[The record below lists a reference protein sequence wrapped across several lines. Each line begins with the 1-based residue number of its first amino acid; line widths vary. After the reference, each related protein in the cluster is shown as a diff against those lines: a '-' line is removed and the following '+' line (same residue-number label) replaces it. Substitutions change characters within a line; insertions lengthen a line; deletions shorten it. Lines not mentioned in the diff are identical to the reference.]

1 MGSVWMEKLEKWKYS
16 LSIVKSRNFITFSP
30 FLHVFLLLYFL
41 FLRLT
46 ISLFPDRLFLR
57 EFCIEILGSAFNNL
71 VRQVRRVLERST
83 TGNDD
88 SYLLWAMRF
97 FLEFNRLSEFQLQL
111 VR

>member
-1 MGSVWMEKLEKWKYS
+1 MENIHCQS
-16 LSIVKSRNFITFSP
+16 LNLGISLRFPRFFFFQTHYCLLFIF
-30 FLHVFLLLYFL
+30 Y
-41 FLRLT
+41 LRLT
-46 ISLFPDRLFLR
+46 FSSVSDRLFLR

-97 FLEFNRLSEFQLQL
+97 FLEFNRLSNFQLQL

>member
-1 MGSVWMEKLEKWKYS
+1 MAYTL
-16 LSIVKSRNFITFSP
+16 F
-30 FLHVFLLLYFL
+30 LYFL
-41 FLRLT
+41 FTFLT
-46 ISLFPDRLFLR
+46 FSPIPGRLFLR

-88 SYLLWAMRF
+88 SYLLWAIRF
-97 FLEFNRLSEFQLQL
+97 FLEFNRLSDFQLQL